1 MRSLTP
7 FIKAITMKT
16 YINISQDK
24 LFRIL
29 VLAGLSIGLWNCQD
43 TIDIAL
49 DDAPQLLVVDAWLN
63 NLSEPQTVRLT
74 LTQPYFSNKL
84 SDGVSNA
91 SVMLSD
97 DQGKV
102 TSFEA
107 SGDGYYTWT
116 PTGEESLG
124 EVGRIYTLSID
135 WDGKTYTGTTAMNP
149 VPAIDSISQEFR
161 VDEIAGPDGIY
172 CQFFARDLLGL
183 GNAYW
188 IKTFK
193 NGQFLNKPQELNIA
207 FDAAFSPGA
216 ELDGLIFIP
225 PIREAVN
232 RFPDPDTDDNDE
244 VAPWNPGD
252 SIRVEIHS
260 ITPETFQFLNIARD
274 QMTNGDN
281 TIFAI
286 PLANTTGNMKSSNAD
301 EDVLGIFNMAA
312 VSRLGARI
320 EEQ

>member
-1 MRSLTP
+1 MKLHISLY
-7 FIKAITMKT
+7 K
-16 YINISQDK
+16 NK
-24 LFRIL
+24 LFQA
-29 VLAGLSIGLWNCQD
+29 LALGCLSLSLWNCQD

-63 NLSEPQTVRLT
+63 NLPEPQTIRLT
-74 LTQPYFSNKL
+74 LSQPYFDNTFSN
-84 SDGVSNA
+84 GVSNA
-91 SVMLSD
+91 NVTVSD
-97 DQGKV
+97 DQGNV
-102 TSFEA
+102 ITFEEK
-107 SGDGYYTWT
+107 GDGNYTWT
-116 PTGEESLG
+116 PLGEENIG
-124 EVGRIYTLSID
+124 EVGRIFTLNID
-135 WDGKTYTGTTAMNP
+135 WDGKTYTGLSAMNP
-149 VPAIDSISQEFR
+149 VPAIDSISQEYR

-172 CQFFARDLLGL
+172 CQFFARDLIGL

-188 IKTFK
+188 IKTYK

-207 FDAAFSPGA
+207 FDAAFAAGA

-232 RFPDPDTDDNDE
+232 RFPDPDTDDNEE

-252 SIRVEIHS
+252 SIQVEIHS
-260 ITPETFQFLNIARD
+260 ISPTAFQFLSIARD

-286 PLANTTGNMKSSNAD
+286 PLANTSGNMKSSQTE
-301 EDVLGIFNMAA
+301 EDVLGMFNIAA
-312 VSRLGARI
+312 VSSLGARI

>member
-1 MRSLTP
+1 
-7 FIKAITMKT
+7 MKT
-16 YINISQDK
+16 NISILYK
-24 LFRIL
+24 RRLFQ
-29 VLAGLSIGLWNCQD
+29 VLALLGISIGLWNCQD
-43 TIDIAL
+43 TIDVAL

-63 NLSEPQTVRLT
+63 NLPETQTIRLS
-74 LTQPYFSNKL
+74 LTQPYFDNQLSN
-84 SDGVSNA
+84 GVNDA
-91 SVMLSD
+91 TVTMVD
-97 DQGKV
+97 DQGNM
-102 TSFEA
+102 TSFQGK
-107 SGDGYYTWT
+107 GDGNYTWT

-124 EVGRIYTLSID
+124 EVGRTYTLNID
-135 WDGKTYTGTTAMNP
+135 WNGKTYTGSTPMAA
-149 VPAIDSISQEFR
+149 VPPIDSITQEFR
-161 VDEIAGPDGIY
+161 VDDIRGPDGIY
-172 CQFFARDLLGL
+172 CQFFARDLAGL

-188 IKTFK
+188 IKTYK
-193 NGQFLNKPQELNIA
+193 NEQFLNKPQEINIA

-216 ELDGLIFIP
+216 EADGLIFIT

-252 SIRVEIHS
+252 SIHVEIHS
-260 ITPETFQFLNIARD
+260 MTLTAFRFLTIARD

-286 PLANTTGNMKSSNAD
+286 PLANTTGNMKSSQAD

-312 VSRLGARI
+312 VSSLGDLI